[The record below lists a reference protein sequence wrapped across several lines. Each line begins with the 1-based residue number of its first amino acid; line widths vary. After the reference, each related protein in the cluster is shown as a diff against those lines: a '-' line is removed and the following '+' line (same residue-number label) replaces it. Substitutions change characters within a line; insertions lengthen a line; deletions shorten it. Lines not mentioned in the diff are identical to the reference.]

1 MFLTLEGPEGAGKS
15 TLAATLA
22 QRIEAAGREVLRT
35 REPGAGAL
43 GAEIRKLLLEGEEIP
58 RLSELFLF
66 LADRAHHVERVIQ
79 PALEAG
85 KVVLCDRFA
94 DSTVVYQGYAR
105 GLDIEELRNLNRIA
119 TQGMMPNLTL
129 LLDLPA
135 EIGLARLHNPDRLD
149 SEPLSFHQKV
159 RDGFLSEAQREPQ
172 RWVVLDA
179 RQSQEQVA
187 KNAWIAVRD
196 MIGV

>member
-15 TLAATLA
+15 TLAATLT

-43 GAEIRKLLLEGEEIP
+43 GADIRKLLLEGEEIP

-66 LADRAHHVERVIQ
+66 LADRAHHVERIIR
-79 PALEAG
+79 PALESG

-105 GLDIEELRNLNRIA
+105 GLDIEQLRSLNKIA
-119 TQGMMPNLTL
+119 TQGLTSNLTL

-135 EIGLARLHNPDRLD
+135 EVGLSRLQNPDRLD
-149 SEPLSFHQKV
+149 SESLSFHQKV
-159 RDGFLSEAQREPQ
+159 REGFLLEAAQEPD
-172 RWVVLDA
+172 RWVILDA
-179 RQSQEQVA
+179 RENPMHVA
-187 KNAWIAVRD
+187 DNAWDAVRD
-196 MIGV
+196 MIGM